1 MGTFFYFCFGWNFNN
16 HKLISDV
23 NLIFKICCVIN
34 YNGYSTQKQLFSR
47 LSHNR
52 SPTAKWSAIALC
64 SLCQLTLRNILQV
77 TVQHNESIHYALACI
92 LPFPIGPGGR
102 YSSQADKWEINKLL
116 ITLDDIVT
124 QCTKISTQLFK
135 NKQIKGTRSKRM
147 LNDFEVVIYFL
158 FNDTLNTLLNDLNFF
173 SFRNCN
179 IFFI

>member
-1 MGTFFYFCFGWNFNN
+1 MSLIITAIRQRSNFFTSF
-16 HKLISDV
+16 
-23 NLIFKICCVIN
+23 
-34 YNGYSTQKQLFSR
+34 TQSFPYCKMV
-47 LSHNR
+47 SH
-52 SPTAKWSAIALC
+52 SAVC
-64 SLCQLTLRNILQV
+64 SLCQLTLRNIFRV

-92 LPFPIGPGGR
+92 LPFPIGPSGR

-158 FNDTLNTLLNDLNFF
+158 FNDTLNTLLNDLDFF
-173 SFRNCN
+173 SFKNSN
-179 IFFI
+179 IFFT